1 MKRGDAGL
9 QSNHLSLNYKHKQT
23 FLKIYRVKRKS
34 IIAKLITFKTMLV
47 DNRDLCRL
55 QVNF

>member
-9 QSNHLSLNYKHKQT
+9 QRIHISLNYKHKQT
-23 FLKIYRVKRKS
+23 FLKIYRVKRKP

-47 DNRDLCRL
+47 DNRDLYRL